1 MNYRAEIDGLR
12 AFAVIPVIFFHAGF
26 ELFNGGFIGV
36 DIFFVISGYLITSI
50 IISEIAEGKFKII
63 NFYERRARR
72 ILPALFFALF
82 ISGIAA
88 PFFLLPDQI
97 KDLGQSFVA
106 IGTFLSN
113 YFFYIELDYFNEFSK
128 KNPLLHTWSL
138 AVEEQ
143 FYLIFP
149 LILLLI
155 QRLGVKAHF
164 FSLGCILA
172 ISFISA
178 VILSSTNITLAFYS
192 LHTRAWELM
201 AGAIV
206 GLYLF
211 HNKQSIDGFIERNSL
226 AVFFMNLLS
235 IIFIIG
241 SFILFSKQILH
252 PSYLTIIPVFST
264 AFLILFLREGNL
276 IFQMLSNRILVSI
289 GLISYSLYLI
299 HNIFFAYIDIEYD
312 YLSNNEVTLV
322 KLIWIPAIFLISIFS
337 YKFVEQPFRNKSLT
351 SLKVFSI
358 SAICLLGIIFTGLF
372 THLKNG
378 FSQEILAYD
387 LSRGI
392 KPFVDADY
400 EKKRIDAIE
409 AKLGYHSNNAPVCV
423 NEEKCKKIVVVGDS
437 FARDTY
443 LSLASTQQDFN
454 VNFFSLDDSCIESFL
469 SETLGIFGQ
478 CNSQT
483 VSIEDYKLMIE
494 DASYV
499 LITNKWVETTLDQ
512 ALKLAKYTT
521 NFTSARVSLVD
532 SILFANLQ
540 TLHRKID
547 IGENNLSDLG
557 SQFFNYI
564 RQDRLATSIKL
575 KNLVLKEDDLNFI
588 SRYEFFCNSSARTCK
603 LIDNKG
609 KPLIWDNGHL
619 SVNAYKAYSQ
629 YLLSRM

>member
-1 MNYRAEIDGLR
+1 
-12 AFAVIPVIFFHAGF
+12 
-26 ELFNGGFIGV
+26 
-36 DIFFVISGYLITSI
+36 
-50 IISEIAEGKFKII
+50 
-63 NFYERRARR
+63 
-72 ILPALFFALF
+72 
-82 ISGIAA
+82 
-88 PFFLLPDQI
+88 
-97 KDLGQSFVA
+97 
-106 IGTFLSN
+106 
-113 YFFYIELDYFNEFSK
+113 
-128 KNPLLHTWSL
+128 
-138 AVEEQ
+138 
-143 FYLIFP
+143 
-149 LILLLI
+149 
-155 QRLGVKAHF
+155 
-164 FSLGCILA
+164 
-172 ISFISA
+172 
-178 VILSSTNITLAFYS
+178 
-192 LHTRAWELM
+192 
-201 AGAIV
+201 
-206 GLYLF
+206 
-211 HNKQSIDGFIERNSL
+211 
-226 AVFFMNLLS
+226 MNLLS

-322 KLIWIPAIFLISIFS
+322 KLIWTPAIFHISIFS
-337 YKFVEQPFRNKSLT
+337 YKYVEQPFRNRSLT

-358 SAICLLGIIFTGLF
+358 SAICLFGIIFTGLV

-409 AKLGYHSNNAPVCV
+409 AKLGSHSSNAPVCV

-564 RQDRLATSIKL
+564 RQDRLVTSIKL